1 MSHEW
6 RSEPSAIF
14 RSAESS
20 SFLVSSNSRGR
31 DFSIYGSI
39 GSTALAFFIADEG
52 ESFERSPFRLAVTVF
67 EMREER
73 VSFVVSGHEGKPDF
87 VGRARV
93 DERPVKFGSSDD
105 ERHPL
110 PFRFELRHRVFGGR
124 GRFEPFAGIPRAGN
138 HDVLAVRQGAE
149 FLREGFVG
157 LASHDDR
164 FSAGELSEICQ
175 VFRQVPGKLSS
186 DSDGA
191 VRLRHGGDEHG
202 FHVSFG
208 YFPR

>member
-1 MSHEW
+1 MSLEW

-14 RSAESS
+14 RWADSRRL
-20 SFLVSSNSRGR
+20 LVSSNSRGR

-39 GSTALAFFIADEG
+39 GSVALAFFIAYEG
-52 ESFERSPFRLAVTVF
+52 EGFERGPFRFAVAVF
-67 EMREER
+67 EIRKKR
-73 VSFVVSGHEGKPDF
+73 VSSVISGYEGEPDF
-87 VGRARV
+87 VGRARI
-93 DERPVKFGSSDD
+93 DERPVEFGSSDD

-110 PFRFELRHRVFGGR
+110 PFRFELRYRVFGRR
-124 GRFEPFAGIPRAGN
+124 GRFEPFAGIPRAGDD
-138 HDVLAVRQGAE
+138 DVLAVRQRAE

-164 FSAGELSEICQ
+164 LSTGEFSEIGQ
-175 VFRQVPGKLSS
+175 VLRQVPRQFSG

-202 FHVSFG
+202 FHVPIG
-208 YFPR
+208 